1 MLDPPLFHSLKKHAA
16 NLIVIFLR
24 CTLQKISMLL
34 LDSGADKSVVTESV
48 KNRITCPDCKRVVK
62 QYSL

>member
-1 MLDPPLFHSLKKHAA
+1 
-16 NLIVIFLR
+16 
-24 CTLQKISMLL
+24 MLL
-34 LDSGADKSVVTESV
+34 LESGADKSVVTESV